1 MLRPS
6 PTLVLAMSDSS
17 PVFTSG
23 TARTV
28 LRLEG
33 ALVLVACVWIYSG
46 LNQGWMLFL
55 ILFLA
60 PDLAALGYIAGRRTG
75 AAAYNTLHTYL
86 GPLAL
91 GIVGGV
97 LAMDVVVGIALIWG
111 AHIGFDRA
119 LGYGLKLPTGFRDTH
134 LGGIGRG

>member
-1 MLRPS
+1 MS
-6 PTLVLAMSDSS
+6 EPT
-17 PVFTSG
+17 PVFTTG

-33 ALVLVACVWIYSG
+33 ALVLVACAWIYSG

-55 ILFLA
+55 LVFFA
-60 PDLAALGYIAGRRTG
+60 PDLAAVGYLAGKRTG
-75 AAAYNTLHTYL
+75 AAAYNALHTYL

-97 LAMDVVVGIALIWG
+97 LAMDVVVGVALIWG

-119 LGYGLKLPTGFRDTH
+119 LGFGLKLPTSFRDTH
-134 LGGIGRG
+134 LGRIGKG